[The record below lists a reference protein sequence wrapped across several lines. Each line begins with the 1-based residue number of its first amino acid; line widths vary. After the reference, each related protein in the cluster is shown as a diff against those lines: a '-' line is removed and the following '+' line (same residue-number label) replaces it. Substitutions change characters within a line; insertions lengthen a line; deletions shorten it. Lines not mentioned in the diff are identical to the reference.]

1 MDGKVKTDCFQ
12 RAYNKKEN
20 TIMKTTRKSFSR
32 KSILVIVSIFLAISL
47 TATGFAAWLISNDA
61 GGNKDGN
68 VNVSDVSDAI
78 LGVTVNDIKDTVKF
92 APQADD
98 KTGNIRV
105 DESTEETKK
114 DVEKLE
120 FNVTGNINKFQTL
133 ATMEVTVKCADTIL
147 KAAGYTWTGA
157 DGARVYTYDKTL
169 AFISLPTYAMDKDGK
184 ALPLA
189 TDTSKTTEAKVYQ
202 ATDKDTF
209 TDYVEGTNVTS
220 SAFTFKVSF
229 GWGALFE
236 GYNPGRYL
244 DEETIADKKLTVS
257 AENKTSLLAIANKNV
272 GNDLT
277 DDKPGYT
284 HTELD
289 AFAKRDLLDYM
300 YDLVANET
308 AAKPATATYTVVIN
322 AKAK

>member
-1 MDGKVKTDCFQ
+1 
-12 RAYNKKEN
+12 
-20 TIMKTTRKSFSR
+20 MKTTRKSFSR
-32 KSILVIVSIFLAISL
+32 KSILVIVSVFLAISL

-78 LGVTVNDIKDTVKF
+78 LGVTVNDITDTVKF

-98 KTGNIRV
+98 KKGNIRV

-114 DVEKLE
+114 DVEKLD

-147 KAAGYTWTGA
+147 KAAGYIWTGA

-189 TDTSKTTEAKVYQ
+189 TDTSKMTEAKVYQ

-209 TDYVEGTNVTS
+209 TDYAEGTNVTS

-236 GYNPGRYL
+236 GNNPGRYL
-244 DEETIADKKLTVS
+244 DEENELTVS
-257 AENKTSLLAIANKNV
+257 AENKTSLLAIANKNI
-272 GNDLT
+272 GTDLT
-277 DDKPGYT
+277 DVKSDYK

-300 YDLVANET
+300 YKLVANET
-308 AAKPATATYTVVIN
+308 TTKPATATYTVVIN